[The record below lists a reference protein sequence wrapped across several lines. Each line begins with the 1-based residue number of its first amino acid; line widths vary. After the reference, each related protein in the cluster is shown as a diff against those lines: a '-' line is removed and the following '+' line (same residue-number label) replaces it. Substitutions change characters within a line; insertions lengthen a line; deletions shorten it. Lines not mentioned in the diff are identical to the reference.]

1 MRKLKIKDLLQ
12 KRIFTLPEQ
21 EESLE
26 KFKSWWDPHLPNCY
40 FAMHNRHRT
49 TYRKGDQLFNSY
61 GVRNNRHLIVNYGF
75 CMARNSY
82 NSLGFKVFVTTTSA
96 EDASK
101 THKHVKIL
109 RLKKDRVSEPLLQYL
124 RANLINSFKADL
136 KKLDS
141 SIAQMRCDRLL
152 VSAPVDLDFEI
163 QIL

>member
-1 MRKLKIKDLLQ
+1 
-12 KRIFTLPEQ
+12 
-21 EESLE
+21 
-26 KFKSWWDPHLPNCY
+26 LPNCY

-75 CMARNSY
+75 CMARNSF

-124 RANLINSFKADL
+124 RANLINSFKTDL

-141 SIAQMRCDRLL
+141 SLAQVRSDRLL